1 MSQDK
6 APELKIEKDE
16 DLLEVYANNVFF
28 ESSVWDIKMLFGTL
42 DQSKDQQI
50 SIHQH
55 TAISIPWLQAKVMA
69 YFLHLNIAIHEH
81 NNGEM
86 PMPKRV
92 IPPPPTP
99 PSGTSAND
107 PVAIEAYEAYLKIH
121 KQHFPE

>member
-69 YFLHLNIAIHEH
+69 YFLHLTRRSRNQTERDKSKSWTLSQSAS
-81 NNGEM
+81 NGPWLLNEKRY
-86 PMPKRV
+86 PKSFLPGNV
-92 IPPPPTP
+92 MIPL
-99 PSGTSAND
+99 D
-107 PVAIEAYEAYLKIH
+107 RY
-121 KQHFPE
+121 